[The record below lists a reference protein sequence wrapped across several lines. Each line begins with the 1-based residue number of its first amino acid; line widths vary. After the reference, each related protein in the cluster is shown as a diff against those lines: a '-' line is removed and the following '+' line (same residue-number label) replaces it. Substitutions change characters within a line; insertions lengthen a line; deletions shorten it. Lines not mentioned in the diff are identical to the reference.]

1 MQLCRA
7 LLAVQPS
14 SYAAIRAASF
24 FVCGAAR
31 SAVSCAASAAAN
43 GASCRVRMRGWPCQA
58 AGRVA
63 VQPVPFGSDFFSVV
77 LFVFQ
82 CRSTVLLRCF
92 RVHRRPEAYSLPHG
106 GEGDQ
111 ASANARC
118 TDAALM

>member
-1 MQLCRA
+1 MAGEDDENNINSFLFTTENCGYCTE
-7 LLAVQPS
+7 QPNKFATARHCFGQCAANS
-14 SYAAIRAASF
+14 AAAIRAASF

-77 LFVFQ
+77 LFVSSAEVQ
-82 CRSTVLLRCF
+82 CC
-92 RVHRRPEAYSLPHG
+92 
-106 GEGDQ
+106 
-111 ASANARC
+111 C
-118 TDAALM
+118 AAKK

>member
-1 MQLCRA
+1 MGFSLPGEDDENNINSFLFTTENCGYCTE
-7 LLAVQPS
+7 QPNKFATARHCFGQCVANS
-14 SYAAIRAASF
+14 AAAIRVASF

-31 SAVSCAASAAAN
+31 AAAN

-82 CRSTVLLRCF
+82 CRSTVFC
-92 RVHRRPEAYSLPHG
+92 
-106 GEGDQ
+106 
-111 ASANARC
+111 
-118 TDAALM
+118 AAFEKK